1 VDAGRLR
8 EVIRCGKAILDADE
22 TGEYGESPSGG
33 ADIDRKTADIP
44 NITMRIQTCIAT
56 LLQICPP
63 STYPIVPLS
72 RLFVRLSTIKPITT
86 LSALASVLQHLD
98 YAIAGAKAVYTPH
111 HPTLAVLAAQK
122 ARLLG
127 IEVVQ
132 EDRVPNVQ
140 MLLMRGVSAE
150 DMMLLQSMGITGE
163 AARLRCAVEAYREAI
178 QRCRGCF
185 GADGGVLGKGLGSE
199 LEVVERELAI
209 MLGNGR

>member
-1 VDAGRLR
+1 
-8 EVIRCGKAILDADE
+8 
-22 TGEYGESPSGG
+22 
-33 ADIDRKTADIP
+33 
-44 NITMRIQTCIAT
+44 
-56 LLQICPP
+56 
-63 STYPIVPLS
+63 
-72 RLFVRLSTIKPITT
+72 
-86 LSALASVLQHLD
+86 
-98 YAIAGAKAVYTPH
+98 
-111 HPTLAVLAAQK
+111 
-122 ARLLG
+122 LLG